1 MSRLN
6 LHLPRSKWIL
16 LAFTIVLALAALWQ
30 INRIGNQIRTSESQK
45 VKLWASAINQKAQ
58 LVKTTDQF
66 FYNIGLDEQRKMQM
80 YIDVLQSF
88 NDAEPDANLRFSLAY
103 VNYIV
108 DSCQTPIL
116 IVDKDSIITV
126 PQEMSGQKLT
136 PEMLESFSRYKP
148 FSYRLW
154 GMPMTLYYKESR
166 TYTELRHVL
175 EDLTQSFL
183 DEVANNSIF
192 VPVIIV
198 DSMRCEVLGVGN
210 IDSAEIAT
218 PEQLSERLHQMDNEN
233 TPLQLDLPNHRHAY
247 VFYESTPL
255 LRMLSWLPVFYIF
268 IFMVLIIISYNL
280 FRTARDMEQN
290 KVWVGLAKETAHQLG
305 TPISSLIAWTD
316 YLEDKTLT
324 PQYADEVRKDLRRL
338 ETITHR
344 FSKIGSQPDM
354 SDQDLNA
361 TIRNAVSYLE
371 SRSPKKVKFVVNLP
385 DKPLTVSH
393 NAYLLEWV
401 VENICK
407 NAIDAMS
414 GDGTITIIASQDA
427 KQIYLDLG
435 DTGKGITPNMQK
447 KIFQP
452 GFSTKQRGWG
462 LGLSLSKRIVEQ
474 YHHGR
479 LFLKYS
485 LPGQGTVFRLV
496 LRK

>member
-1 MSRLN
+1 MKHFS
-6 LHLPRSKWIL
+6 LHFPRSKWIL
-16 LAFTIVLALAALWQ
+16 LAVTIVLAFVALWQ
-30 INRIGNQIRTSESQK
+30 INRIGNQIRTSETQK
-45 VKLWASAINQKAQ
+45 VKLWASAVNQKAQ

-66 FYNIGLDEQRKMQM
+66 FHSISIDEHRKMQM

-88 NDAEPDANLRFSLAY
+88 NNAEPDANLGFSLAY
-103 VNYIV
+103 VKYIV

-116 IVDKDSIITV
+116 IVDKDSVVTV
-126 PQEMSGQKLT
+126 PQEWSGQKLSDS
-136 PEMLESFSRYKP
+136 LRHAFSQNEP
-148 FSYRLW
+148 FHYRIW
-154 GMPMTLYYKESR
+154 GMPMTLYYQESR
-166 TYTELRHVL
+166 TYSELRQVL
-175 EDLTQSFL
+175 DDLTRSFL
-183 DEVANNSIF
+183 EEVTNNSIF

-198 DSMRCEVLGVGN
+198 DSSRCEVLGVGN

-218 PEQLSERLHQMDNEN
+218 PGQLAERLRQMEDEN
-233 TPLQLDLPNHRHAY
+233 TPLLLDLPNNRHAH
-247 VFYESTPL
+247 VFYENTPL
-255 LRMLSWLPVFYIF
+255 LRLLSWLPVFYIF
-268 IFMVLIIISYNL
+268 VFMVLLIVSFNL
-280 FRTARDMEQN
+280 FRTAHDMEQN

-324 PQYADEVRKDLRRL
+324 GNYADEIRKDLHRL

-354 SDQDLNA
+354 PDSDLNL
-361 TIRNAVSYLE
+361 TIRNAIAYLQ
-371 SRSPKKVKFVVNLP
+371 SRSPRKVRFVINLP
-385 DKPLTVSH
+385 DTPLTVSH

-407 NAIDAMS
+407 NAIDAMG
-414 GDGTITIIASQDA
+414 GDGTITLIASQDA
-427 KQIYLDLG
+427 KYIYLDLG
-435 DTGKGITPNMQK
+435 DTGKGIAPNMQK

-496 LRK
+496 LKK